1 MIIKIL
7 GSGCKK
13 CKKMEENV
21 KKAIDNLDIHATV
34 EKVEDFKEIIKY
46 GAMTTPALVIDEKLV
61 SSGKLL
67 KPKEIEKILKG

>member
-1 MIIKIL
+1 MVIKIL

-13 CKKMEENV
+13 CKKMEANV
-21 KKAIDNLDIHATV
+21 EEVIKELNLDAKI

-46 GAMTTPALVIDEKLV
+46 KVLTTPALVIDEEVV

-67 KPKEIEKILKG
+67 KTKEIKKLLDK

>member
-21 KKAIDNLDIHATV
+21 KEAIEELNLDAKI
-34 EKVEDFKEIIKY
+34 EKVEDFKEIMKY
-46 GAMTTPALVIDEKLV
+46 KVLTTPALVVDEEVL

-67 KPKEIEKILKG
+67 KTKLLNK

>member
-21 KKAIDNLDIHATV
+21 KEAIEELNLDAKV
-34 EKVEDFKEIIKY
+34 EKVEDFKEIMKY
-46 GAMTTPALVIDEKLV
+46 KVLTTPALVVDEEVL

-67 KPKEIEKILKG
+67 KTKEIIKLLNK

>member
-13 CKKMEENV
+13 CKKMEANV
-21 KKAIDNLDIHATV
+21 KEALEELNLDAKV
-34 EKVEDFKEIIKY
+34 EKVEDFKEIMKY
-46 GAMTTPALVIDEKLV
+46 KVLTTPGLVIDEEVV

-67 KPKEIEKILKG
+67 KAKDIKKFLDK

>member
-21 KKAIDNLDIHATV
+21 KEAIEELNLDAKI
-34 EKVEDFKEIIKY
+34 EKVEDFKEIMKY
-46 GAMTTPALVIDEKLV
+46 KVL

-67 KPKEIEKILKG
+67 KTKEIIKLLNK

>member
-21 KKAIDNLDIHATV
+21 KEAIEELNLDAKI
-34 EKVEDFKEIIKY
+34 EKVEDFKEIMKY
-46 GAMTTPALVIDEKLV
+46 KVLTTPALVVDEEVL

-67 KPKEIEKILKG
+67 KTKEIIKLLNK

>member
-13 CKKMEENV
+13 CKKMEENTRE
-21 KKAIDNLDIHATV
+21 AIEELNLDAKI
-34 EKVEDFKEIIKY
+34 EKVEDFKEIMKY
-46 GAMTTPALVIDEKLV
+46 GVMTTPAIVVDEEVL

-67 KPKEIEKILKG
+67 KTKDIKKLLDK

>member
-21 KKAIDNLDIHATV
+21 VEAIKELKLEAKI
-34 EKVEDFKEIIKY
+34 EKVEDFKEIMKY
-46 GAMTTPALVIDEKLV
+46 KVLTTPALVVDEEVL

-67 KPKEIEKILKG
+67 KTKEIVKILSK